1 MNKEQ
6 NKKGRSSAIKISRH
20 YQIQETKSM
29 KDSGHE
35 KDIAECGRTKIWEK
49 MVWTTTK
56 KTKQGKGREQQN
68 NLNRERVRSGVE
80 QHLRILQPAAIVHIR
95 IN

>member
-35 KDIAECGRTKIWEK
+35 KDIAECGRTKNLGKDGVDDDEK
-49 MVWTTTK
+49 D
-56 KTKQGKGREQQN
+56 QAGQRKG
-68 NLNRERVRSGVE
+68 SS
-80 QHLRILQPAAIVHIR
+80 RIT
-95 IN
+95 

>member
-1 MNKEQ
+1 
-6 NKKGRSSAIKISRH
+6 
-20 YQIQETKSM
+20 M

-56 KTKQGKGREQQN
+56 KTKQGKGE
-68 NLNRERVRSGVE
+68 G
-80 QHLRILQPAAIVHIR
+80 AAE
-95 IN
+95 